1 MISVTV
7 LHVGD
12 FRESYFREAEEEYR
26 KRLQRFCAYRTV
38 CIPEERVAEET
49 NPTLVAKALEKEAVR
64 IRAALP
70 KGCATVALC
79 VEGKQL
85 TSEAFAELLREKTA
99 SSLLCFVIGSSHG
112 LDERFKRECDFRLSL
127 SALTFPHRLA
137 RLLLAEQVYRGFTI
151 LSGGIYHK

>member
-12 FRESYFREAEEEYR
+12 FRENYFREAEEEYR

-49 NPTLVAKALEKEAVR
+49 NPALVAKALEKEAVR

-85 TSEAFAELLREKTA
+85 TSEGFAELLREKTA
-99 SSLLCFVIGSSHG
+99 SNPLCFVIGSSHG
-112 LDERFKRECDFRLSL
+112 LDARFKRECDFRLSL

>member
-99 SSLLCFVIGSSHG
+99 SSPLCFVIGSSHG

>member
-38 CIPEERVAEET
+38 CIPEERVAEEN

-85 TSEAFAELLREKTA
+85 TSEGFAKLLREKTA
-99 SSLLCFVIGSSHG
+99 SSPLCFVIGSSHG

>member
-85 TSEAFAELLREKTA
+85 TSEGFAELLREKTA
-99 SSLLCFVIGSSHG
+99 SSPLCFVIGSSHG